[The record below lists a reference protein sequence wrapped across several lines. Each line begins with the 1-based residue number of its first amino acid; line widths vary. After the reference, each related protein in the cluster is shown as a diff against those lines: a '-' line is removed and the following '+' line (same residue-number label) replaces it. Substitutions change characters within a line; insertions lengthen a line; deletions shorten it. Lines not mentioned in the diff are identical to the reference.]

1 MVYFVIFLSVLEK
14 LTLPPN
20 LIRPMIDNIFHLDHR
35 TEFAIKQGIEV
46 SHTVRKLTAEK
57 YSRKPED

>member
-1 MVYFVIFLSVLEK
+1 MRISVVYFAIFLSVLEK

-35 TEFAIKQGIEV
+35 TESAIKQGIEAFTHCEEV
-46 SHTVRKLTAEK
+46 D
-57 YSRKPED
+57 SRKILT